1 MRAALSIGSNMGD
14 RRSYIEEALRQ
25 LAQRAGTLA
34 AVSGFIETAPYGYT
48 AQENFLNGAVI
59 LETTL
64 QPHDLL
70 SVIHD
75 IEENLH
81 RVRIIRWGPR
91 TIDID
96 IVLFDD
102 RIVEEDDL
110 TIPHSDFRNRS
121 FVLRPLAEI
130 APNWI
135 DPVTGKTVAAL
146 LEALEAFDAD

>member
-14 RRSYIEEALRQ
+14 RRAHIEEALRQ
-25 LAQRAGTLA
+25 LAQRAGTLE
-34 AVSGFIETAPYGYT
+34 AVSEFVETAPYGYT
-48 AQENFLNGAVI
+48 AQDDFLNGAVI
-59 LETTL
+59 LDTNL

-81 RVRIIRWGPR
+81 RVRIIHWGPR

-102 RIVEEDDL
+102 KIVEEDDL
-110 TIPHSDFRNRS
+110 TIPHCDFRHRD

-130 APNWI
+130 APNWR

-146 LEALEAFDAD
+146 LEALEASDAD